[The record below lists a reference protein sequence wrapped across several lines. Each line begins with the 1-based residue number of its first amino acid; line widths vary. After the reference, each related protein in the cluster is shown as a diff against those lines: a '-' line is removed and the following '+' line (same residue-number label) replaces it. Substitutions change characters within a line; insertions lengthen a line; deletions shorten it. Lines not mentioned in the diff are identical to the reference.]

1 MALTKIGTDG
11 FKDDAVT
18 TDKLANDI
26 NTERTA
32 NTAKSTNATH
42 TGEVTGSG
50 ALTITDDTV
59 DEANLKISNAGSNG
73 QFLQKQSGNTG
84 GLTWADATSTT
95 INNNADNR
103 LITGSG
109 TANTLEGEAN
119 LTYNGTRLDVKTGDL
134 QVIGAEGGDAQL
146 RLTADEGDDGED
158 YWRLESKASDNNFNL
173 ATYASGSWVDKISV
187 RSDGEVHIGTI
198 ESGNDRGAAAIKAV
212 NDHAGSPINVY
223 FQEASGGEGYGI
235 GIDSDGDLNFH
246 NSGSTTPTLEVKD
259 DNNVAVTNGNLV
271 IGTAGKG
278 IDFSAQTG
286 TGSGAG
292 SSTEAELLNHYE
304 EGKLNATAIS
314 SGLTFTTAGGSNKN
328 LHYVRIGNWVT
339 VSGYL
344 EVSSFTSDGTNI
356 QIQMPFT
363 SASNSDGYYTR
374 GVGATMAA
382 SINLPSTAYLTA
394 YVGGG
399 ENYMRLYYTQN
410 DSNYH
415 QMVNSDLTSSSGIYF
430 SLSYGI

>member
-1 MALTKIGTDG
+1 YVGKVQYYHADNSMRFATNANDRLIIDSSGAVIGSGLTTNNDSTRNVTGLVLKSTAGISFQNYGANG
-11 FKDDAVT
+11 SKNWRVRPDDASAWGGLDFSVGDT
-18 TDKLANDI
+18 AND
-26 NTERTA
+26 
-32 NTAKSTNATH
+32 ST
-42 TGEVTGSG
+42 SWPDG
-50 ALTITDDTV
+50 A
-59 DEANLKISNAGSNG
+59 
-73 QFLQKQSGNTG
+73 
-84 GLTWADATSTT
+84 
-95 INNNADNR
+95 
-103 LITGSG
+103 
-109 TANTLEGEAN
+109 
-119 LTYNGTRLDVKTGDL
+119 GDL
-134 QVIGAEGGDAQL
+134 VLSL
-146 RLTADEGDDGED
+146 RGNRDVH
-158 YWRLESKASDNNFNL
+158 
-173 ATYASGSWVDKISV
+173 VD
-187 RSDGEVHIGTI
+187 
-198 ESGNDRGAAAIKAV
+198 
-212 NDHAGSPINVY
+212 
-223 FQEASGGEGYGI
+223 
-235 GIDSDGDLNFH
+235 
-246 NSGSTTPTLEVKD
+246 
-259 DNNVAVTNGNLV
+259 NGNLV

-314 SGLTFTTAGGSNKN
+314 SGLTFTTAGGTNKN